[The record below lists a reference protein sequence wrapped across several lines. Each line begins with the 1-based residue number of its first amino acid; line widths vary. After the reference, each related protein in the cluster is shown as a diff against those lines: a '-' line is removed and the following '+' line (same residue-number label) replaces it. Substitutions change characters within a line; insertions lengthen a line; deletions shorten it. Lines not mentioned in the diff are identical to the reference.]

1 MANVRVDMLK
11 LRKGDNVVLAATH
24 GRGLFT
30 AEFPLDIYVGI
41 NSLSEEKS
49 FNIFPNPANDVINI
63 SSSGEHNTILV
74 TISDINGRKVFETK
88 PELTTKSV
96 SVYLPGLTPGNYI
109 ISVESDGI
117 KERQKLLIT
126 R

>member
-1 MANVRVDMLK
+1 M
-11 LRKGDNVVLAATH
+11 LAATH